1 MRMILTLG
9 AVALLLGAC
18 TTTFYTETAN
28 EIRIHFGLGGEWE
41 ASKKLY
47 RDFDA
52 TGKQIVLDGFAFSS
66 DGFLALSIPGSCY
79 TENAELGLHM
89 ARYLGI
95 WPAREVTEEATRYL
109 PQPLRERFRRDA
121 ASWFPVGFLSI
132 GYEELLELWPEGEC
146 ERVALVLPIEGE
158 TK

>member
-1 MRMILTLG
+1 MRMVLVG
-9 AVALLLGAC
+9 VAALLLGAC
-18 TTTFYTETAN
+18 TMTSYTETED

-52 TGKQIVLDGFAFSS
+52 TGKMIVLDGVAFSS

-79 TENAELGLHM
+79 TENAELRLHM

-95 WPAREVTEEATRYL
+95 WPAREATEEATHYL
-109 PQPLRERFRRDA
+109 PKPIRERFRRDA
-121 ASWFPVGFLSI
+121 ASWLPVGFLSI
-132 GYEELLELWPEGEC
+132 DYEELLELWPEGEC
-146 ERVALVLPIEGE
+146 KRAALALFTEGE

>member
-1 MRMILTLG
+1 MRMVLVG
-9 AVALLLGAC
+9 VAALLLGAC
-18 TTTFYTETAN
+18 TTTSYTETDD

-52 TGKQIVLDGFAFSS
+52 TGKMIVLDGFAFSS

-95 WPAREVTEEATRYL
+95 WPAWEATEEATRYL
-109 PQPLRERFRRDA
+109 PKPIRERFRRDA
-121 ASWFPVGFLSI
+121 ASWLPVGFLSI
-132 GYEELLELWPEGEC
+132 DYEELLELWPEGEC
-146 ERVALVLPIEGE
+146 ERAAMALFAEGE